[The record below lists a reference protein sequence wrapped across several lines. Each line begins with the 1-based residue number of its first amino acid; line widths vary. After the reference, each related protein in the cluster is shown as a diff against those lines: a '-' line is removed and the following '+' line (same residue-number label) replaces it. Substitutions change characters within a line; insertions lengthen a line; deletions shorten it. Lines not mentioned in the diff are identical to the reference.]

1 LLNKINNKISLSG
14 FQPLQHKQTPL
25 KPTKKPTINTA
36 MKNTKLTIYTTIAC
50 LGACLPSAN
59 AATLTVDGTTNNFS
73 STTDYT
79 QVTVTDGGTL
89 NLTGGALTLTRTSPS
104 NNHEKFFVN
113 SGSTLNFVGG
123 THTINERIA
132 TYGATTSTIRITGSE
147 ATINVHQQS
156 TFTATMDFV
165 FDANGI
171 STFDSDS
178 RLGFSS
184 STIDIDVSAYTGG
197 DATFVLVDT
206 DLFNGSYASNGGG
219 FGTINTIT
227 NTAVN
232 SWGGGYDVT
241 YDQSLFDGAPGD
253 GFTGQITLTLTAVPE
268 PSSTALLGLGG
279 LAMMLRRKRN

>member
-1 LLNKINNKISLSG
+1 
-14 FQPLQHKQTPL
+14 
-25 KPTKKPTINTA
+25 

-73 STTDYT
+73 STSDYT
-79 QVTVTDGGTL
+79 QVTVTNGGTL
-89 NLTGGALTLTRTSPS
+89 NLNGGALTLTRTSGS
-104 NNHEKFFVN
+104 NNTEKFFLN
-113 SGSTLNFVGG
+113 NGSTLNFVDG

-156 TFTATMDFV
+156 TFNATLDFV

-206 DLFNGSYASNGGG
+206 ELFGGTYANNGGG

-241 YDQSLFDGAPGD
+241 YDQSLFDGDDDD

-279 LAMMLRRKRN
+279 LALMLRRKRS

>member
-1 LLNKINNKISLSG
+1 MVSSRFNINRH
-14 FQPLQHKQTPL
+14 HKNHQ
-25 KPTKKPTINTA
+25 KNPTINTA

-59 AATLTVDGTTNNFS
+59 AAVLLVDGTVNNH
-73 STTDYT
+73 STVNSYDTIT
-79 QVTVTDGGTL
+79 IQNGGVL
-89 NLTGGALTLTRTSPS
+89 NLTGGAVTVPVQSPS
-104 NNHEKFFVN
+104 NNSSKIFLN
-113 SGSTLNFVGG
+113 SGSTLNFVDGV
-123 THTINERIA
+123 HTLNERINN
-132 TYGATTSTIRITGSE
+132 TGATSTIRITGSE
-147 ATINVHQQS
+147 ATINVHQQNS
-156 TFTATMDFV
+156 FNATMDFV

-178 RLGFSS
+178 RLGFGF
-184 STIDIDVSAYTGG
+184 STITIDVSAYTGG

-279 LAMMLRRKRN
+279 LALMLRRKRS

>member
-1 LLNKINNKISLSG
+1 MVSSRFNINRHHKN
-14 FQPLQHKQTPL
+14 QP
-25 KPTKKPTINTA
+25 KKPTTNTA

-73 STTDYT
+73 STNDYT
-79 QVTVTDGGTL
+79 QVTVTNGGTL
-89 NLTGGALTLTRTSPS
+89 NLNGGALTLTQTSPS
-104 NNHEKFFVN
+104 NNAANFFLRN
-113 SGSTLNFVGG
+113 GSTLNFVDG
-123 THTINERIA
+123 THTINERIE
-132 TYGATTSTIRITGSE
+132 TSGATSTIRITGSA

-156 TFTATMDFV
+156 AFYADMDFV

-184 STIDIDVSAYTGG
+184 STITIDVSAYTGG

-206 DLFNGSYASNGGG
+206 ELFSGTYANNGGG
-219 FGTINTIT
+219 FGTIGAIT
-227 NTAVN
+227 NNAVN

-253 GFTGQITLTLTAVPE
+253 GFTGEITLTLTAIPE

-279 LAMMLRRKRN
+279 LALILRRKRS

>member
-1 LLNKINNKISLSG
+1 
-14 FQPLQHKQTPL
+14 
-25 KPTKKPTINTA
+25 

-73 STTDYT
+73 STADYT
-79 QVTVTDGGTL
+79 QVTVNNGGTL
-89 NLTGGALTLTRTSPS
+89 NLNGGALTLTQTSG
-104 NNHEKFFVN
+104 NNNTEKFFLN
-113 SGSTLNFVGG
+113 NGSTLNFVDG
-123 THTINERIA
+123 THTINERIEA
-132 TYGATTSTIRITGSE
+132 TGAVSTIRVTGSA

-156 TFTATMDFV
+156 AFNATMDFV

>member
-1 LLNKINNKISLSG
+1 
-14 FQPLQHKQTPL
+14 
-25 KPTKKPTINTA
+25 
-36 MKNTKLTIYTTIAC
+36 MKNTKLTTYTTIAC
-50 LGACLPSAN
+50 LGACLPIAN

-73 STTDYT
+73 STADYT
-79 QVTVTDGGTL
+79 QVTVKNGGTL
-89 NLTGGALTLTRTSPS
+89 NLNGGALTLTQTSGS
-104 NNHEKFFVN
+104 NNTEKFFLN
-113 SGSTLNFVGG
+113 SGSTLNFVDG

-156 TFTATMDFV
+156 TFNANMDFV

-178 RLGFSS
+178 RLGFSN
-184 STIDIDVSAYTGG
+184 STITIDVSAYTGG

-206 DLFNGSYASNGGG
+206 NTFAGTYANNGGG
-219 FGTINTIT
+219 FGTIGAIS

-241 YDQSLFDGAPGD
+241 YDQSLFDGDPGD
-253 GFTGQITLTLTAVPE
+253 GFTGEITLTLTAVPE
-268 PSSTALLGLGG
+268 PSATALLGLGG
-279 LAMMLRRKRN
+279 LALMLRRKRS

>member
-1 LLNKINNKISLSG
+1 MVFSRFNINRH
-14 FQPLQHKQTPL
+14 HKNHQ
-25 KPTKKPTINTA
+25 KNPTINTT

-59 AATLTVDGTTNNFS
+59 AAVLLVDGTVNNH
-73 STTDYT
+73 STVNSYDTIT
-79 QVTVTDGGTL
+79 IQNGGVL
-89 NLTGGALTLTRTSPS
+89 NLTGGAVTVPVQSPS
-104 NNHEKFFVN
+104 NNSSKIFLN
-113 SGSTLNFVGG
+113 SGSTLNFVDGV
-123 THTINERIA
+123 HTLNERINN
-132 TYGATTSTIRITGSE
+132 TGATSTIRITGSE
-147 ATINVHQQS
+147 ATINVHQQNS
-156 TFTATMDFV
+156 FNATMDFV

-178 RLGFSS
+178 RLGFGF
-184 STIDIDVSAYTGG
+184 STITIDVSAYTGG

-241 YDQSLFDGAPGD
+241 YDQSLFDGDPGD

-279 LAMMLRRKRN
+279 LALMLRRKRS

>member
-1 LLNKINNKISLSG
+1 
-14 FQPLQHKQTPL
+14 
-25 KPTKKPTINTA
+25 

-50 LGACLPSAN
+50 LGACLPSVN

-73 STTDYT
+73 STNDYT
-79 QVTVTDGGTL
+79 EVRVQNGGTL
-89 NLTGGALTLTRTSPS
+89 NLNGGALTLTQTSGS
-104 NNHEKFFVN
+104 NNTEKFFVN

-132 TYGATTSTIRITGSE
+132 TYGASKSTIRVTGSA

-156 TFTATMDFV
+156 FFNADMDFV

-184 STIDIDVSAYTGG
+184 STITIDVSAYTGG

-206 DLFNGSYASNGGG
+206 ELFGGTYANNGGG

-253 GFTGQITLTLTAVPE
+253 GFTGEITLTLTAIPE
-268 PSSTALLGLGG
+268 PSSTALLGLGA
-279 LAMMLRRKRN
+279 LALILRRKRS